1 MKSDPVE
8 HPAHYVKGDVEAI
21 EAIRASMSR
30 TAYEGYLKGQVLKYA
45 WRYESKGNPHE
56 DIRKAA
62 FYLRE
67 LGKLYEDFGDL
78 T

>member
-1 MKSDPVE
+1 MNDPVE
-8 HPAHYVKGDVEAI
+8 HPSHYVKGDI
-21 EAIRASMSR
+21 EAIDAIKASMCR
-30 TAYEGYLKGQVLKYA
+30 TAFEGYLKGQVMKYA
-45 WRYESKGNPHE
+45 WRYESKGKPHE

-67 LGKLYEDFGDL
+67 LGKLYEEDDTL